1 MPLFRK
7 KNPTPPRRASVPPSV
22 AALLQRKAMVLG
34 GKEPL
39 PGTPDEVVAK
49 RFDRWI
55 AAEYEKLGLDVPAE
69 YR

>member
-1 MPLFRK
+1 
-7 KNPTPPRRASVPPSV
+7 
-22 AALLQRKAMVLG
+22 MVLG